1 MFFDLYCFDYQ
12 SELSF
17 FFDRKHLDA
26 IEEIRRRHLEK
37 QQKHDGGS
45 PDSLQENKSSS
56 SRPQKHFDSQRIK
69 ALLYKNCI
77 TIIKKPFFMFLFL
90 FLPVIQIMLI
100 CSAMGKKPHHVPIT
114 VFNPEYP
121 SDLTDLYL
129 EQLDTDMMTVKE
141 ANSLDSAINHVRQ
154 GKSW

>member
-1 MFFDLYCFDYQ
+1 MFFDLYCSDYQ
-12 SELSF
+12 IELSF
-17 FFDRKHLDA
+17 FFQRKHLDA
-26 IEEIRRRHLEK
+26 IEEIRRRHLGEQRK
-37 QQKHDGGS
+37 EDGGS
-45 PDSLQENKSSS
+45 PDSIQENKSSS
-56 SRPQKHFDSQRIK
+56 SRPQKHFDNQRIK

-100 CSAMGKKPHHVPIT
+100 CSAMGKKPHNLPVS

-129 EQLDTDMMTVKE
+129 DQLDTELMTVKE
-141 ANSLDSAINHVRQ
+141 APDLNSAINQVRQ